1 MLYPDYSKIQPNH
14 FFSSQKE
21 KTKFNW
27 FAFELAS
34 EIDRAVPY
42 GLKKYLSKKG
52 YTKQKFNKSCINLAI
67 LLQGMVLKKLRNE
80 IPIMQI
86 NYTEVERAFPNLNS
100 KTTNELLDC
109 TGKAWDNLLGICVS
123 CPSPVCPIKMII
135 ARCLMTNLT
144 TTAFSTSND
153 YLIRHMV
160 VLGIF
165 LIRDFLNIH
174 FLLVFKHENAVS
186 KPQTVIKPPIRSEV
200 CVCSFP
206 SSCLGMGFLKFQLS
220 EERPSRSLQDK
231 GSQAGVWEPAKYLKC
246 LNTLSQAKTLAF
258 HLVMFEFPTTT
269 FPYINFTPYFF
280 SASSTIRWDIFAY
293 SVKL

>member
-1 MLYPDYSKIQPNH
+1 MKNIILSADTDYSKIQPNH

-34 EIDRAVPY
+34 EIDRGVPY

-80 IPIMQI
+80 IPIIQI

-123 CPSPVCPIKMII
+123 CPSACVTNKDDYCPMFDDKSYYESVFNIK
-135 ARCLMTNLT
+135 
-144 TTAFSTSND
+144 
-153 YLIRHMV
+153 
-160 VLGIF
+160 
-165 LIRDFLNIH
+165 
-174 FLLVFKHENAVS
+174 
-186 KPQTVIKPPIRSEV
+186 
-200 CVCSFP
+200 
-206 SSCLGMGFLKFQLS
+206 
-220 EERPSRSLQDK
+220 
-231 GSQAGVWEPAKYLKC
+231 
-246 LNTLSQAKTLAF
+246 
-258 HLVMFEFPTTT
+258 
-269 FPYINFTPYFF
+269 
-280 SASSTIRWDIFAY
+280 
-293 SVKL
+293 